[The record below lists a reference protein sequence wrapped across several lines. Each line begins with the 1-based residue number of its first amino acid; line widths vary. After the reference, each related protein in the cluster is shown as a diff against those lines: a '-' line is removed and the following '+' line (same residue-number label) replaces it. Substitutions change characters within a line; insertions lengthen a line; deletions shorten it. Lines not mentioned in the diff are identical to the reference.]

1 MSRPNYLS
9 EIKQNILATEN
20 GTVFVAVD
28 FVNITDK
35 KTVNM
40 ALIRLE
46 EEGIILRI
54 IRGVYYKAE
63 YNEFLQEYVVP
74 NR

>member
-9 EIKQNILATEN
+9 EIKRNILNAEN

-40 ALIRLE
+40 SLLRLE
-46 EEGIILRI
+46 EEKLIDSINYSSTGT
-54 IRGVYYKAE
+54 
-63 YNEFLQEYVVP
+63 
-74 NR
+74 